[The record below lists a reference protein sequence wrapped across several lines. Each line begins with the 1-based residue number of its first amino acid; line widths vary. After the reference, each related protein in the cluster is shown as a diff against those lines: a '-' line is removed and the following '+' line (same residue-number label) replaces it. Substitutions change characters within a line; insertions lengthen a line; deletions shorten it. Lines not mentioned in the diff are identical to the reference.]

1 MPYVLGIDIGCTT
14 TAAAVARR
22 WGAEWSTPEAVA
34 LRAGSAT
41 VPSTLHLSAGG
52 AMTVGAPAVGG
63 DGRTVR
69 CFPHRIGDE
78 VPVVVGGDAYPA
90 QTLTAVLAG
99 WVAEQARV
107 AEGAP
112 AEAVVVS
119 HPAGWGT
126 HRREL
131 LHRALTEL
139 GLPRVTL
146 LPAPVTI
153 AEYHA
158 ARDFPGTLAAVYR
171 LGGENFE
178 AALVRRHHDG
188 TYGTVGLARSL
199 PGCGGADLTE
209 ELADHVRAVLA
220 RGPATTGRVGVDIP
234 PHQLT
239 MACDRAKHE
248 LTVATET
255 DVVLDLPS
263 GPTRVPVSRAQFEE
277 LVRPT
282 VAMTVDLLI
291 RAVHNAGLTPAEL
304 DGVLLAGGSARLPLV
319 AELLG
324 AAVPCPVQVGPDPEL
339 AVAVGA
345 ALAAG
350 QVVAPRPRPAPGA
363 GRGPTGT
370 APVAAASAV
379 PVVPPPDHGIDLGEG
394 PPPRPPVRITP
405 LELPQPSRRAL
416 NGRRGRKGSTR

>member
-22 WGAEWSTPEAVA
+22 WGAGWSAPEPVV
-34 LRAGSAT
+34 LHAGSTTA
-41 VPSTLHLSAGG
+41 PSTLHLSADG
-52 AMTVGAPAVGG
+52 AMTLGVPAVAG

-69 CFPHRIGDE
+69 CFAHRVGDDI
-78 VPVVVGGDAYPA
+78 PVVVDGDAYPA

-107 AEGAP
+107 TEGGP

-131 LHRALTEL
+131 LHRALTEI

-146 LPAPVTI
+146 LPAPVTV

-158 ARDFPGTLAAVYR
+158 ARGFSGALAAVYG
-171 LGGENFE
+171 LGGETFE

-209 ELADHVRAVLA
+209 ELADHVRTVLA
-220 RGPATTGRVGVDIP
+220 RGSADAGRAGADVVPRELTT
-234 PHQLT
+234 
-239 MACDRAKHE
+239 ACDRAKHE
-248 LTVATET
+248 LTVVTET
-255 DVVLDLPS
+255 DVLLELPA
-263 GPTRVPVSRAQFEE
+263 GPTRVPVSRGQFEE
-277 LVRPT
+277 LIRPA
-282 VAMTVDLLI
+282 VAMTVDLLLD
-291 RAVHNAGLTPAEL
+291 AVRSAGLTPAEL
-304 DGVLLAGGSARLPLV
+304 DAVLLAGGSARLPLV

-324 AAVPCPVQVGPDPEL
+324 AAFPCPVQVGPEPEL
-339 AVAVGA
+339 TAATGA
-345 ALAAG
+345 ALAAC
-350 QVVAPRPRPAPGA
+350 QVVSPRLR
-363 GRGPTGT
+363 
-370 APVAAASAV
+370 
-379 PVVPPPDHGIDLGEG
+379 
-394 PPPRPPVRITP
+394 
-405 LELPQPSRRAL
+405 
-416 NGRRGRKGSTR
+416 